1 MFGSYISDDYY
12 FYLDSEIGIGLEKTS
27 NIFTGGEFVC
37 VNNKGAGL
45 IKMKLYIQ
53 IVPKG
58 TYGETEIKVDY
69 KNKICCLTFSREHV
83 YEWFINPTEFIRENG
98 PNWRYGSAN
107 VYIKTELSRN
117 HNDFRNMVIG
127 HIHQANEQR

>member
-27 NIFTGGEFVC
+27 NIFTGGEFAC
-37 VNNKGAGL
+37 SNNKGAGL
-45 IKMKLYIQ
+45 IKMKLHVQ
-53 IVPKG
+53 ITPEDVFVD
-58 TYGETEIKVDY
+58 TEIKIDY
-69 KNKICCLTFSREHV
+69 KKKICYLTFSREHV

-98 PNWRYGSAN
+98 PNWRHGSAN